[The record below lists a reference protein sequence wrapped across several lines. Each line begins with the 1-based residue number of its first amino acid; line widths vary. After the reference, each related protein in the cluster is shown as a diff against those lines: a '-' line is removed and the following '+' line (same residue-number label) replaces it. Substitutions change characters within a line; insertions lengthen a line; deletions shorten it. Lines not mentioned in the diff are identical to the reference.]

1 MRSTGKGEWS
11 PGGPFQ
17 LQLFCLFLDD
27 EFAAPMHY
35 EGRNE
40 VAGGGDGDDGGGAG
54 LAVFVVIR
62 PTDRRW

>member
-17 LQLFCLFLDD
+17 LQLFCRFLDD

-40 VAGGGDGDDGGGAG
+40 VTGVGGGGGGGGAG
-54 LAVFVVIR
+54 LAVFVIR
-62 PTDRRW
+62 PPDRRW